1 MILLYTKMQFQLSF
15 FLVISILINCTSFY
29 CQLGEKKELYPIHFG
44 IQSRVVL
51 PSDFLGPIKT
61 SLANE
66 GFQSNLIQKIGFSY
80 GALVRADYTKNITLE
95 CGINYIQRQF
105 KAEMSYS
112 DSIESVSDTNKLTF
126 INYELPITGIV
137 KIQLA
142 RNLFSLVGL
151 GPSFTFKPTNVAL
164 IDLPGGKHTFYHSGS
179 VKKFGIDLNTQA
191 GFELRTKKLGYFY
204 LGGGVK
210 VPTSYLFNWGGKYAQ
225 QGSSESLIDFEK
237 TNGAFL
243 SIDIRY
249 YLPNIR
255 NSGMQ
260 FIKGPVD

>member
-1 MILLYTKMQFQLSF
+1 MQIQLPFLLFLLILVK
-15 FLVISILINCTSFY
+15 VTSTF

-44 IQSRVVL
+44 IHTKIIV
-51 PSDFLGPIKT
+51 PSNFLGSVKT
-61 SLANE
+61 SLVNE
-66 GFQSNLIQKIGFSY
+66 GFQSTLTQKTGFSY
-80 GALVRADYTKNITLE
+80 GALIRADYTKNITLE

-105 KAEMSYS
+105 TADMSYS
-112 DSIESVSDTNKLTF
+112 DSIELIQDTNKLTF

-142 RNLFSLVGL
+142 RTVFALVGL

-164 IDLPGGKHTFYHSGS
+164 VDLPGGKHTFYHSGS
-179 VKKFGIDLNTQA
+179 VKKFGVDLNVQG
-191 GFELRTKKLGYFY
+191 GFEFRTKKSGYFY
-204 LGGGVK
+204 IGSGVK
-210 VPTSYLFNWGGKYAQ
+210 VPTAYLFNWGGKYAQ
-225 QGSSESLIDFEK
+225 QGSSESLIAFDK

-243 SIDIRY
+243 SFDIRY

-260 FIKGPVD
+260 FNKGPIE

>member
-1 MILLYTKMQFQLSF
+1 MRFKLSF
-15 FLVISILINCTSFY
+15 RIFFSFITFY
-29 CQLGEKKELYPIHFG
+29 NFSFSQLGEKKENYPIHFG
-44 IQSRVVL
+44 VQTKLLL
-51 PSDFLGPIKT
+51 PSDFLGPVKT
-61 SLANE
+61 NLSNE
-66 GFQSNLIQKIGFSY
+66 GFQSILTQKTGYSY
-80 GALVRADYTKNITLE
+80 GGLIRADFTKNVTLE

-112 DSIESVSDTNKLTF
+112 DSSVTVNDTNNLTF

-142 RNLFSLVGL
+142 RNIYSLVGL

-179 VKKFGIDLNTQA
+179 VKKFGIDLNAQA
-191 GFELRTKKLGYFY
+191 GFELRTKKSGYFY

-210 VPTSYLFNWGGKYAQ
+210 VPTTYLFNWGGKYAQ

-237 TNGAFL
+237 VNGAFL
-243 SIDIRY
+243 SIDLRY

-260 FIKGPVD
+260 FIKGPVE

>member
-1 MILLYTKMQFQLSF
+1 MILLNSKMQFSLPFILFCLILVNFSSSF
-15 FLVISILINCTSFY
+15 

-51 PSDFLGPIKT
+51 PSDFLGPT
-61 SLANE
+61 TTLLANE
-66 GFQSNLIQKIGFSY
+66 GFKSSLTQTTGFSY
-80 GALVRADYTKNITLE
+80 GALIRADYTENITVE

-105 KAEMSYS
+105 NAKMSYS
-112 DSIESVSDTNKLTF
+112 DSVENVSDTNKLTF

-142 RNLFSLVGL
+142 KNIFSLVGL
-151 GPSFTFKPTNVAL
+151 GPSFTYKPTNVAL

-179 VKKFGIDLNTQA
+179 IRKFGIDLNAQA
-191 GFELRTKKLGYFY
+191 GFELRTKKNGFFY
-204 LGGGVK
+204 IGGGVK

-225 QGSSESLIDFEK
+225 QGSSESLIDFQK

-243 SIDIRY
+243 SIDLRY

-260 FIKGPVD
+260 FKKGPVE

>member
-1 MILLYTKMQFQLSF
+1 MRFKLSYRIIF
-15 FLVISILINCTSFY
+15 SFLTVYNFSFS
-29 CQLGEKKELYPIHFG
+29 QLGEKKENYPIHFG
-44 IQSRVVL
+44 VQTKLLL
-51 PSDFLGPIKT
+51 PSDFLGPVKT
-61 SLANE
+61 TLSNE
-66 GFQSNLIQKIGFSY
+66 GFQSILTQKTGYSY
-80 GALVRADYTKNITLE
+80 GGLIRADFTKNVTLE

-112 DSIESVSDTNKLTF
+112 DSSVTVNDTNNLTF

-142 RNLFSLVGL
+142 RNIYSLVGL

-179 VKKFGIDLNTQA
+179 VKKFGIDLNAQA
-191 GFELRTKKLGYFY
+191 GFELRTKKSGYFY

-237 TNGAFL
+237 VNGAFL
-243 SIDIRY
+243 SIDLRY

-260 FIKGPVD
+260 FIKGPVE

>member
-1 MILLYTKMQFQLSF
+1 MPFKLSF
-15 FLVISILINCTSFY
+15 RIIFSFLTIYNFSF
-29 CQLGEKKELYPIHFG
+29 CQLGEKKENYPIHFG
-44 IQSRVVL
+44 IQTKLLL
-51 PSDFLGPIKT
+51 PSDFLGPVKT
-61 SLANE
+61 TLSNQ
-66 GFQSNLIQKIGFSY
+66 GFQSILTQKTGYSY
-80 GALVRADYTKNITLE
+80 GGLIRADFTKNVTLE

-112 DSIESVSDTNKLTF
+112 DSSVTVNDTNNLTF

-142 RNLFSLVGL
+142 RNIYSLVGL

-179 VKKFGIDLNTQA
+179 VKKFGIDLNAQA
-191 GFELRTKKLGYFY
+191 GFELRTKKSGYFY

-210 VPTSYLFNWGGKYAQ
+210 IPTSYLFNWGGKYAQ
-225 QGSSESLIDFEK
+225 QGSSESLIDFQK
-237 TNGAFL
+237 VNGAFL
-243 SIDIRY
+243 SIDLRY

-260 FIKGPVD
+260 FIKGPVE